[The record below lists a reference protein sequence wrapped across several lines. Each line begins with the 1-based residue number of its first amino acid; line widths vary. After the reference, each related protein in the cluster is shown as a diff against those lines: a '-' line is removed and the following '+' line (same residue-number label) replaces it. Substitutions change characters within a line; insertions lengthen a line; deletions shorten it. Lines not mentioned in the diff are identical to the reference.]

1 MYFYARPGVNTGLF
15 NIGGNKVLSIYLSI
29 YLQIEI

>member
-1 MYFYARPGVNTGLF
+1 M
-15 NIGGNKVLSIYLSI
+15 SI